1 MAALFHSL
9 LTKFNMTTTNTAS
22 LDDTVVRLDTL
33 YTAYESI
40 FKQAQTQLESLELS
54 DDDANTLARKIAL
67 DGAFKRTVR
76 DECLTNLLG
85 RFQEDLIDT
94 SDSRALARLIEA
106 ITKKVEQHMTDQFY
120 DMLNTQVKTF
130 LESPELKSKVERAVI
145 EHPMIHTAT
154 ETRLTLRK
162 LNSLLNDESQQRT
175 AE

>member
-1 MAALFHSL
+1 
-9 LTKFNMTTTNTAS
+9 MTTTNTAS

-54 DDDANTLARKIAL
+54 ADDANTLARKLAL
-67 DGAFKRTVR
+67 DSGFRRSVR
-76 DECLTNLLG
+76 DECLSNLVG
-85 RFQEDLIDT
+85 RFKEDLIDT
-94 SDSRALARLIEA
+94 SDSGALTKLIEA
-106 ITKKVEQHMTDQFY
+106 ITTKVEQHMTEQFY
-120 DMLNTQVKTF
+120 VMLNTQVKTF
-130 LESPELKSKVERAVI
+130 LESPELKSKVERAVL

-162 LNSLLNDESQQRT
+162 LNTLLNDESQQGT

>member
-1 MAALFHSL
+1 
-9 LTKFNMTTTNTAS
+9 MTTTNTAS

-40 FKQAQTQLESLELS
+40 FQQAQTQLERLELS
-54 DDDANTLARKIAL
+54 DDDANTLARKLAL
-67 DGAFKRTVR
+67 DGSFRRSVR
-76 DECLTNLLG
+76 DECLNNLLG

-94 SDSRALARLIEA
+94 SDSGKLTQLIAA
-106 ITKKVEQHMTDQFY
+106 ITKQVEKHMTDQFY

-130 LESPELKSKVERAVI
+130 LESPELKSKVERAVL

-162 LNSLLNDESQQRT
+162 LNDLLNGPE
-175 AE
+175 